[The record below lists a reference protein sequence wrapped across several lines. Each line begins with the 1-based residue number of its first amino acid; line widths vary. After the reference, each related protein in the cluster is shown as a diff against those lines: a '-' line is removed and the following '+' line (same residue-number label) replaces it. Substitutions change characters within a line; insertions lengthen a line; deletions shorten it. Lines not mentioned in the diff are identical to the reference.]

1 MPMSV
6 PPLTFAERRERLA
19 LVCQLDRLRLR
30 LALRPS
36 HEITIA
42 GLPATS
48 LKKALSAAQLFPG
61 RLGRL
66 ARGFA
71 VGSALF
77 RLIQPLLHS
86 PRP

>member
-1 MPMSV
+1 MP
-6 PPLTFAERRERLA
+6 PPHLTLAERRERLA
-19 LVCQLDRLRLR
+19 LVCQLDRLNLR

-36 HEITIA
+36 PETTIA
-42 GLPATS
+42 GLPAAS
-48 LKKALSAAQLFPG
+48 LKKALSATQLFPG

-77 RLIQPLLHS
+77 RMIQPLLRS
-86 PRP
+86 PLP